1 MELRETGR
9 ARDDRGMPHNWLIV
23 DANTPEPWNSYGKPT
38 NYRNKIREQV
48 ERPGSGAKF
57 VELYWDATKP
67 VAYVLVNGPKEPE
80 KLRALSAAQ
89 SFSASNLPTFSAK
102 PGRAFISRN
111 LPFLSTSHIAGM
123 LLMPYS

>member
-1 MELRETGR
+1 
-9 ARDDRGMPHNWLIV
+9 MPHNWLIV

-80 KLRALSAAQ
+80 KLRALAEA
-89 SFSASNLPTFSAK
+89 LPTLDVIQLLSDGELRRFARAVK
-102 PGRAFISRN
+102 PKQR
-111 LPFLSTSHIAGM
+111 
-123 LLMPYS
+123 